1 MIIRMSKN
9 QVVKVEGVVEGVAE
23 AEAEDAAGDVE
34 LESVGVCSTQN
45 NRANSPIN

>member
-9 QVVKVEGVVEGVAE
+9 QVVGGEEVVEDVAE

-34 LESVGVCSTQN
+34 LECVGVCSTQN
-45 NRANSPIN
+45 NRANSLIN